1 LSMSHR
7 AKTPQPS
14 KQAGLKSERST
25 RINPAT
31 VVHPLRAVVYL
42 LAEISATS
50 TSVPIAPRADDYTEP
65 DPATRPHPAT
75 ALPALDYAGSNPYL
89 VKELGNHLDAL
100 VGVCFSGTRA
110 VGQLLALASPEV
122 EGGEVSQDTIE
133 GLGWL
138 LSELGDMGAW
148 ATVISQQCMA
158 VTFDFELPARR

>member
-1 LSMSHR
+1 MGDTENTSHP
-7 AKTPQPS
+7 T
-14 KQAGLKSERST
+14 KQTGVGSGRST

-50 TSVPIAPRADDYTEP
+50 TRVAIAPKVDDYAEP
-65 DPATRPHPAT
+65 NPTTRPHPAS
-75 ALPALDYAGSNPYL
+75 ALPALDYSGSNPYL
-89 VKELGNHLDAL
+89 VKELGNHLDTL
-100 VGVCFSGTRA
+100 VGVCFSGARA
-110 VGQLLALASPEV
+110 VGHLLALASPEV

-148 ATVISQQCMA
+148 ATVMSQKCKA
-158 VTFDFELPARR
+158 VTFDLEPSGK

>member
-1 LSMSHR
+1 MTNT
-7 AKTPQPS
+7 ANTPQPS
-14 KQAGLKSERST
+14 KQNGMSNGRST

-50 TSVPIAPRADDYTEP
+50 TSVLVAPKADDYAEL
-65 DPATRPHPAT
+65 DPTTRPHPAS

-89 VKELGNHLDAL
+89 VKELGNHLDTL
-100 VGVCFSGTRA
+100 MGVCFSGTRA
-110 VGQLLALASPEV
+110 VGHLLALASPEV

-148 ATVISQQCMA
+148 ATVMSQQCKA
-158 VTFDFELPARR
+158 VTFDFEPIESR

>member
-1 LSMSHR
+1 MGNMANTS
-7 AKTPQPS
+7 QPS
-14 KQAGLKSERST
+14 KQHGMGGGRST

-31 VVHPLRAVVYL
+31 VIHPLRAVVYL

-50 TSVPIAPRADDYTEP
+50 TSVSIAPKADDYTEP
-65 DPATRPHPAT
+65 DAATRPHPAS
-75 ALPALDYAGSNPYL
+75 ALPVWDYAGSNPYL
-89 VKELGNHLDAL
+89 VKELGNHLDTL

-110 VGQLLALASPEV
+110 VGHLLALASPEV

-148 ATVISQQCMA
+148 ATVMSQQCKA
-158 VTFDFELPARR
+158 VTFDFEPSKSQ

>member
-1 LSMSHR
+1 MNNSANTS
-7 AKTPQPS
+7 QPS
-14 KQAGLKSERST
+14 KPNGMGSGRST

-31 VVHPLRAVVYL
+31 VVHPLRAVVNL

-50 TSVPIAPRADDYTEP
+50 TSILISPKADDYEEP
-65 DPATRPHPAT
+65 DPTTRPHLSS
-75 ALPALDYAGSNPYL
+75 ALPALDYVGSNPYL
-89 VKELGNHLDAL
+89 VKELGHYLDTL

-110 VGQLLALASPEV
+110 VGHLLALASPEV

-148 ATVISQQCMA
+148 ATVMSQKCKA
-158 VTFDFELPARR
+158 VTFDLEPSGK

>member
-1 LSMSHR
+1 MSNP
-7 AKTPQPS
+7 ANISQPS
-14 KQAGLKSERST
+14 KQNGMGNGRST

-50 TSVPIAPRADDYTEP
+50 TSVSAVPKADDYEEP
-65 DPATRPHPAT
+65 DPTARPHPAS

-89 VKELGNHLDAL
+89 VKELGNHLDTL

-110 VGQLLALASPEV
+110 VGHLLALASPEV

-148 ATVISQQCMA
+148 ATVISQQCKA
-158 VTFDFELPARR
+158 VTFDLEPSERQG

>member
-1 LSMSHR
+1 MSNPANISQISKLNSMGS
-7 AKTPQPS
+7 
-14 KQAGLKSERST
+14 GRST

-50 TSVPIAPRADDYTEP
+50 TSVSTDPKADDYAEP
-65 DPATRPHPAT
+65 DPTARPHPAS
-75 ALPALDYAGSNPYL
+75 ALPVLDYAGSNPYL
-89 VKELGNHLDAL
+89 VKELGNHLDTL
-100 VGVCFSGTRA
+100 MGVCFSGTRA
-110 VGQLLALASPEV
+110 VGHLLALASPEV

-148 ATVISQQCMA
+148 ATVMSQRCKA
-158 VTFDFELPARR
+158 VTFDLEPSERQG

>member
-1 LSMSHR
+1 MR
-7 AKTPQPS
+7 KPTKTIQPS
-14 KQAGLKSERST
+14 KQDSLSGGRST

-50 TSVPIAPRADDYTEP
+50 TSVATAQKANDYVEP
-65 DPATRPHPAT
+65 DPTKRPHPAS

-89 VKELGNHLDAL
+89 VKELGQHLDTL
-100 VGVCFSGTRA
+100 VGICFSGMRA
-110 VGQLLALASPEV
+110 VGHLLALASPEV

-138 LSELGDMGAW
+138 LSELGDMGSW
-148 ATVISQQCMA
+148 ATVMSQQCKA
-158 VTFDFELPARR
+158 VTFDFEPSGAQ

>member
-1 LSMSHR
+1 MGHP
-7 AKTPQPS
+7 AKTPQQS
-14 KQAGLKSERST
+14 TQDSLSGGRST

-42 LAEISATS
+42 LAEIAATS
-50 TSVPIAPRADDYTEP
+50 TSMRVAPSADDYTEP
-65 DPATRPHPAT
+65 APAARPHPAS

-89 VKELGNHLDAL
+89 VQELGTHLDTI
-100 VGVCFSGTRA
+100 VSVCFSGTRA
-110 VGQLLALASPEV
+110 VGHLLALASPEV

-148 ATVISQQCMA
+148 ATVMSQQCKA
-158 VTFDFELPARR
+158 VTFDFEPSER